1 MKLKQKNEVTDEN
14 QPGREVHVHVFS
26 RALLNSHGTEK
37 SFAQREMRNGAIEW
51 LPTHFHGHF
60 LALLLAKQMMMSLV
74 LA

>member
-1 MKLKQKNEVTDEN
+1 MYLV
-14 QPGREVHVHVFS
+14 G
-26 RALLNSHGTEK
+26 LLNSHGTEK
-37 SFAQREMRNGAIEW
+37 SFAQREMQNGAIER

>member
-1 MKLKQKNEVTDEN
+1 MKIN
-14 QPGREVHVHVFS
+14 QAEKYVYLAG
-26 RALLNSHGTEK
+26 LLNSHGTKK
-37 SFAQREMRNGAIEW
+37 SPAQREMRNGAIER

>member
-1 MKLKQKNEVTDEN
+1 MKLKQKNEVADEN
-14 QPGREVHVHVFS
+14 QPGREIHVFS

-37 SFAQREMRNGAIEW
+37 SFAQREMRNGAIER